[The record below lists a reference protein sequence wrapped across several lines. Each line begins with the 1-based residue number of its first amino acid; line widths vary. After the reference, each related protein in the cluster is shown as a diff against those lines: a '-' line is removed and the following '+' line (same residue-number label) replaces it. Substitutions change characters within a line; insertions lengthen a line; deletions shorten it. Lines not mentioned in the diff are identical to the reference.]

1 MTCPRVVLFSVKNK
15 QTLILA
21 SASPRRKDL
30 LAEIGLIPDHIIPT
44 DIDETPFKGEKPRA
58 YVKRMAVEKAAALTG
73 HDDAYVLAADTV
85 VVMGTRILQKPI
97 DADESY
103 KFLSLM
109 SGRRHTVMGGICLRT
124 PNGNVITRLCETKVK
139 FKSLSE
145 DEKRAYV
152 ASNEWDGK
160 AGGYAIQGRA
170 SAFVPFISGSYSN
183 IVGLSLHDTVQML
196 RGNGFTL
203 E

>member
-1 MTCPRVVLFSVKNK
+1 VKNK